1 VSEKYLRSVV
11 TKMLCSFDAIAV
23 ENPLHPGTPD
33 VNYAEGWIEL
43 KYLTKWP
50 KTADVLPVKVAHFT
64 PQQRIWLRRRI
75 AKGGKSF
82 LLLKVGKKEHLL
94 FKGDDAAN
102 YLGMVDR
109 QKLIELACCYMPKGL
124 KKKEFLECLV

>member
-23 ENPLHPGTPD
+23 ENPLHPGTP
-33 VNYAEGWIEL
+33 V
-43 KYLTKWP
+43 
-50 KTADVLPVKVAHFT
+50 
-64 PQQRIWLRRRI
+64 WLRRRI